1 MRWIKYRSFL
11 LAGLFCLFS
20 CDLDMPEEV
29 YDNPLDLDINAAQGI
44 NLPALIFNPSEVTTT
59 SGSNV
64 TIQVFALEVNEVA
77 GVHIQVQY
85 SKNKLSVNSVSPGE
99 FLQEGA
105 QDPIFWYDND
115 AISGLLDIYCTYLGD
130 DTNVSGTGP
139 VAYII
144 FAATAPGQG
153 FLEYTSECELVD
165 KDDVKIQL
173 NGLGQGVVNAQ

>member
-11 LAGLFCLFS
+11 LVGLFCLFS

-29 YDNPLDLDINAAQGI
+29 YDNPLDLDINLTQGI
-44 NLPALIFNPSEVTTT
+44 SPPALIFNPSVTNTT

-85 SKNKLSVNSVSPGE
+85 SKNKLSVSSVSPGE

>member
-44 NLPALIFNPSEVTTT
+44 SPPALIFNPSVTNTT

-85 SKNKLSVNSVSPGE
+85 SKNKLSVSSVSPGE

-144 FAATAPGQG
+144 FTTTAPGQG
-153 FLEYTSECELVD
+153 FLQYTSECELVD
-165 KDDVKIQL
+165 KDDVEIQL

>member
-44 NLPALIFNPSEVTTT
+44 NLPALIFNPSVTNTT

>member
-85 SKNKLSVNSVSPGE
+85 SKNKLSVSSVSPGE

>member
-11 LAGLFCLFS
+11 LIGLFCLFS

-29 YDNPLDLDINAAQGI
+29 YDNPLDLDINATQGI
-44 NLPALIFNPSEVTTT
+44 SPPALIFNPSVTNTT

-64 TIQVFALEVNEVA
+64 SIQVFALEVNEVA

-153 FLEYTSECELVD
+153 FLEYTSKCELVD

>member
-20 CDLDMPEEV
+20 CDLDMPEEA
-29 YDNPLDLDINAAQGI
+29 YDNPLDLDINLTQGI
-44 NLPALIFNPSEVTTT
+44 SPPALIFNPSVTNTT

-85 SKNKLSVNSVSPGE
+85 SKNKLSVSSVSPGE

-144 FAATAPGQG
+144 FTTTAPGQG
-153 FLEYTSECELVD
+153 FLQYTNECELVD
-165 KDDVKIQL
+165 KDDVEIQL

>member
-11 LAGLFCLFS
+11 LIGLFCLFS

-85 SKNKLSVNSVSPGE
+85 SKNKLSVSSVSPGE

>member
-1 MRWIKYRSFL
+1 MGWIKYRSFL
-11 LAGLFCLFS
+11 LIGLFCLFS

-29 YDNPLDLDINAAQGI
+29 YDNPLDLDINATQGI
-44 NLPALIFNPSEVTTT
+44 SPPALIFNPSVTNTT

-85 SKNKLSVNSVSPGE
+85 SKNKLSVSSVSPGE

>member
-11 LAGLFCLFS
+11 LVGLFCLFS

-29 YDNPLDLDINAAQGI
+29 YDNPLDLDINATQGI
-44 NLPALIFNPSEVTTT
+44 SPPALIFNPSEVTTT

-85 SKNKLSVNSVSPGE
+85 SKNKLSVSSVSPGE

-153 FLEYTSECELVD
+153 FLQYTSECELVD
-165 KDDVKIQL
+165 KDDVEIQL

>member
-11 LAGLFCLFS
+11 LVGLFCLFS

-44 NLPALIFNPSEVTTT
+44 SPPALIFNPSITNTT

-85 SKNKLSVNSVSPGE
+85 SKNKLSVTNVSPGE

-105 QDPIFWYDND
+105 QDPLFFYDND
-115 AISGLLDIYCTYLGD
+115 PLTGLLDIYCTYLGD

-144 FAATAPGQG
+144 FSTTAPGEGILQ
-153 FLEYTSECELVD
+153 YTNQSELVD
-165 KDDVKIQL
+165 TDDVKIQL

>member
-11 LAGLFCLFS
+11 LVGLFCLFS

-29 YDNPLDLDINAAQGI
+29 YDNPLDLDINATQGI
-44 NLPALIFNPSEVTTT
+44 SPPALIFNPSVTNTT

-165 KDDVKIQL
+165 KDDVEIQL

>member
-44 NLPALIFNPSEVTTT
+44 TPPALIFNPSVTNTT

-165 KDDVKIQL
+165 KDDVEIQL

>member
-1 MRWIKYRSFL
+1 MRWNKYRSFL
-11 LAGLFCLFS
+11 LAGLLCLFS
-20 CDLDMPEEV
+20 CDLNMPEEV
-29 YDNPLDLDINAAQGI
+29 YDNPLDLDINSAQGI
-44 NLPALIFNPSEVTTT
+44 SPPALIFNPSNVTTT

-85 SKNKLSVNSVSPGE
+85 SKNKLSVTNVSPGE

-105 QDPIFWYDND
+105 QDPLFFYDND
-115 AISGLLDIYCTYLGD
+115 PLTGLLDIYCTYLGD

-144 FAATAPGQG
+144 FTTIAPGEGILQ
-153 FLEYTSECELVD
+153 YTNQSELVD
-165 KDDVKIQL
+165 TDDVKIQL

>member
-1 MRWIKYRSFL
+1 MRWIRYRSIL
-11 LAGLFCLFS
+11 PVALFCLFS

-85 SKNKLSVNSVSPGE
+85 SKNKLSVSSVSPGE

-165 KDDVKIQL
+165 KDDVEIQL